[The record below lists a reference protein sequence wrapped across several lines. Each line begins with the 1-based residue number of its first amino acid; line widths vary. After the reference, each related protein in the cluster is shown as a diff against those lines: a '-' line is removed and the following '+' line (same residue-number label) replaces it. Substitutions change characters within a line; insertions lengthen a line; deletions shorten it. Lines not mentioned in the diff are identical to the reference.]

1 MALIDSDAGEIVIRV
16 VYDGP
21 PEAGKTTSL
30 RALAGSLSQPTFT
43 PAEDNGG
50 RTLWFDWMEYVGGRF
65 EGCQIRCQIMSVPGQ
80 RNLAGRRRRI
90 LESADVVVFVNDS
103 AASQLDETLTYL
115 GELQAMIADRDIPVG
130 VILQANKRDLPGAVK
145 LDTLRDRIAAAG
157 WPIGVVESIA
167 SQGTGIREAF
177 IYAVRLAL
185 DRVREQLQHQSLPS
199 GGARTAD
206 ELLAALQQGEHEAD
220 APAAGRART
229 EADPPLE
236 ADSDTVVASPEDDDS
251 EGWIDER
258 ATPPLASAAEAE
270 RGSIDERGTPP
281 LVSAAEAQR
290 GSIATPPVDG
300 PPRADSQA
308 VPEETDM
315 FETERAERTES
326 VIESEWDA
334 VAAELFRDVIAEENA
349 ATEGKLLTLTG
360 VPKPPDASVPSGA
373 IWPPVEGR
381 AILAELADVA
391 LMPRRLA
398 NGDWAAGLG
407 TGWRVVSS
415 AAATFESLD
424 AGRAALIA
432 WARLHASANGVLS
445 PTRCIVIA
453 DSGEGGWRLWQIVR
467 AETSLRDAID
477 EAFDED
483 DDDKLIARLAHIAQ
497 LLIEGEDKVAATPLG
512 LACTLDSIGES
523 AAESGGAVY
532 LGLMPEDGA
541 PVEPRPRRQR
551 EALIAAELAPAVE
564 GDLRDRGIELDQVMA
579 RVTARLE
586 RDLSMLA

>member
-43 PAEDNGG
+43 PAEDSGG

-103 AASQLDETLTYL
+103 AAGQLDETLTYL

-130 VILQANKRDLPGAVK
+130 VILQANKRDLPDAVK

-185 DRVREQLQHQSLPS
+185 DRVREQLQRQTLPS

-206 ELLAALQQGEHEAD
+206 ELLAALQQGEHD
-220 APAAGRART
+220 GAAEDRRART
-229 EADPPLE
+229 EADPPTE
-236 ADSDTVVASPEDDDS
+236 VGAVAASPSDDA
-251 EGWIDER
+251 EGWDE
-258 ATPPLASAAEAE
+258 PPAAAPAVIHAAASQ
-270 RGSIDERGTPP
+270 G
-281 LVSAAEAQR
+281 
-290 GSIATPPVDG
+290 
-300 PPRADSQA
+300 
-308 VPEETDM
+308 VPEEADM
-315 FETERAERTES
+315 FETERAERRES

-349 ATEGKLLTLTG
+349 ATEGKLLAITG
-360 VPKPPDASVPSGA
+360 VPRPPDASVPSGA

-381 AILAELADVA
+381 AILAELADIE
-391 LMPRRLA
+391 LTPRRLA

-407 TGWRVVSS
+407 TGWRVVSA

-424 AGRAALIA
+424 AGRAALIS
-432 WARLHASANGVLS
+432 WARLHASANAVLS

-477 EAFDED
+477 EAFDERD
-483 DDDKLIARLAHIAQ
+483 NDKLIGALARIAQ
-497 LLIEGEDKVAATPLG
+497 LLIEAEDKLAATPLA

-523 AAESGGAVY
+523 TSEAGGAVY

-541 PVEPRPRRQR
+541 STEPRPRRGR
-551 EALIAAELAPAVE
+551 DALIDGELAPAIE
-564 GDLRDRGIELDQVMA
+564 SDLRDRGIELAQVMA